1 MRSSL
6 LFTLTV
12 AALLASL
19 PACGSVPTNTT
30 VTIASLPNQTYVFFD
45 ADGKQLAVHH
55 SGSDGAPIVQE
66 IAQGAS
72 VTSFASHGAIH
83 LQTVM
88 NLEPGESID
97 IAAPVS
103 ASNIHTVKLPSMMAG
118 RSVEVTLWC
127 NGAAT
132 TFTPEPG
139 ASRVEISS
147 RCARPTVLAK
157 TIDDTTAVA
166 LYQRDMTADAA
177 GIFDLS
183 STHPIASKSVDIA
196 ITGIP
201 LGLTAGIVQLQAFD
215 RDHEVDLGL
224 MGLPVTAK
232 SAVVQ
237 ILDLGEDLFIAG
249 SVQQRQSRGWQS
261 VGIVQ
266 TKAPYSINIDSLLL
280 PWVEAPALDNSTHKI
295 SWRTS
300 ASGASVDAVSVDLTF
315 NSNDGR
321 KINWEI
327 LAPFEGNELTIPAL
341 PAGTPIA
348 IGAPTTIKSLKLI
361 SVTGGYSK
369 LRTVPFDA
377 IETLLNHGGFFAIST
392 PDDE

>member
-1 MRSSL
+1 LGIQAISNTLAAHESGGLIVARNL
-6 LFTLTV
+6 LGRGICV
-12 AALLASL
+12 LLCCL
-19 PACGSVPTNTT
+19 
-30 VTIASLPNQTYVFFD
+30 TYVFFD

-55 SGSDGAPIVQE
+55 SGRDGAPIVQE

-72 VTSFASHGAIH
+72 VTSFASQGAIH

-103 ASNIHTVKLPSMMAG
+103 AANMHTVKLPSVMAD

-127 NGAAT
+127 NGVAT

-139 ASRVEISS
+139 VSRVEISS

-166 LYQRDMTADAA
+166 LYQRDMIADAA
-177 GIFDLS
+177 GVFDLS
-183 STHPIASKSVDIA
+183 SNKPIASKSVDIA

-224 MGLPVTAK
+224 TGLPVTAK

-237 ILDLGEDLFIAG
+237 ILDLGEDLLIAG

-300 ASGASVDAVSVDLTF
+300 ANGASVDAVSVNLTF

-321 KINWEI
+321 EINWDI

-348 IGAPTTIKSLKLI
+348 SGAPTTIKSLKLV

-377 IETLLNHGGFFAIST
+377 IETLLSHGGFFAIST